1 MVKIGDE
8 ILICENVSATV
19 TTLFQSAK
27 DGRWV
32 IGYRELKKGGIGF
45 FVEGDEKYQI
55 L

>member
-8 ILICENVSATV
+8 ILINKTEKVEV
-19 TTLFQSAK
+19 TSLYQSAH

-32 IGYRELKKGGIGF
+32 IGYLKEHGGVGF
-45 FVEGDEKYQI
+45 FNEGDEDFRI